1 MRERIKECKH
11 CGVEFNANSYVKK
24 RVGGYINECPDC
36 VVELETET
44 AVKYR
49 GVISG
54 DGKMAALSIVKFESD
69 ADADAYVRSFNSCG
83 SFGGRKTNNCNSI
96 KHEHVGTN
104 MGNSNHKGKSSGD
117 DATSVRKQH
126 IPNRYRNDY

>member
-1 MRERIKECKH
+1 MALIKECRH
-11 CGVEFNANSYVKK
+11 CEYEFDAQTARK
-24 RVGGYINECPDC
+24 RSVGGYIDECPDC
-36 VVELETET
+36 VIALGTERT
-44 AVKYR
+44 VKYR

-117 DATSVRKQH
+117 DATYVRKQH
-126 IPNRYRNDY
+126 NPSRYRNDY